1 MALTRKALKAM
12 GIEDEKIEQII
23 EMHSETVSALKDEI
37 DGYKDMQTQLDTVT
51 KERDDLKAAADNNK
65 TTDSDKDNE
74 ISNLKAQIEQY
85 KAAETLTAK
94 RTAYAELLT
103 AAGVDGKRHNAIIKL
118 TDFNSIELDEQG
130 KIKDSD
136 KLTESVKADYADFI
150 VQTGTQEHKPNT
162 PPDRKDTEVD
172 DFIAGFDAG

>member
-37 DGYKDMQTQLDTVT
+37 DGYKDMQNKLDDIT
-51 KERDDLKAAADNNK
+51 KERDALKTAADNNK
-65 TTDSDKDNE
+65 TTDSGKDTE
-74 ISNLKAQIEQY
+74 IENLKAEIEKY

-94 RTAYAELLT
+94 RTAYTELLT

-172 DFIAGFDAG
+172 DFIAGFDAD

>member
-12 GIEDEKIEQII
+12 GIEDEKIDQII
-23 EMHSETVSALKDEI
+23 EMHSETVSALKDEM
-37 DGYKDMQTQLDTVT
+37 DGYKDMQNKLDDIT
-51 KERDDLKAAADNNK
+51 KERDALKTAADNN
-65 TTDSDKDNE
+65 TNTNSDKDNE
-74 ISNLKAQIEQY
+74 IANLKAEIEKY

-150 VQTGTQEHKPNT
+150 VQSDVKEHKPNT

-172 DFIAGFDAG
+172 DFIAGFDAD

>member
-51 KERDDLKAAADNNK
+51 RERDELKTAAEQSK
-65 TTDSDKDNE
+65 TTDSDKAKE
-74 ISNLKAQIEQY
+74 IKTLKAQIEQY

-94 RTAYAELLT
+94 RAAFTELLA

>member
-51 KERDDLKAAADNNK
+51 KERDELKAAAENN
-65 TTDSDKDNE
+65 THTNSGKDTE
-74 ISNLKAQIEQY
+74 IENLKAEIEKY

-94 RTAYAELLT
+94 RTAFTELLT

-150 VQTGTQEHKPNT
+150 VQTGTKEHNPPT
-162 PPDRKDTEVD
+162 PPNPKPTEVD
-172 DFIAGFDAG
+172 DFIAGFDAD

>member
-37 DGYKDMQTQLDTVT
+37 DSYKDMQTQLDTVT
-51 KERDDLKAAADNNK
+51 KERDELKATAENNK
-65 TTDSDKDNE
+65 KTDSGKDTE
-74 ISNLKAQIEQY
+74 IENLKAQIEQY
-85 KAAETLTAK
+85 KAAETLTEK
-94 RTAYAELLT
+94 RTAYTELLT
-103 AAGVDGKRHNAIIKL
+103 AAGVDTKRHNAIIKL

-150 VQTGTQEHKPNT
+150 VQTDTQEHKPNT

-172 DFIAGFDAG
+172 DFIAGFDAD

>member
-37 DGYKDMQTQLDTVT
+37 DGYKDMQKQLDTVT
-51 KERDDLKAAADNNK
+51 KERDNLKTAADNDK

-74 ISNLKAQIEQY
+74 ISNLKAQIEKY

-94 RTAYAELLT
+94 RTAYTELLT

-130 KIKDSD
+130 KIKDGD

-172 DFIAGFDAG
+172 DFIAGFDAD

>member
-51 KERDDLKAAADNNK
+51 KERDELKTAADNNK
-65 TTDSDKDNE
+65 TNDSDKAKE
-74 ISNLKAQIEQY
+74 IKTLKAEIEKY

-94 RTAYAELLT
+94 RAAYTELLT
-103 AAGVDGKRHNAIIKL
+103 AAGVDGKRHNAIMKL

-150 VQTGTQEHKPNT
+150 VQSDVKEHKPNT

>member
-37 DGYKDMQTQLDTVT
+37 DDYKDMQNKLDTVT
-51 KERDDLKAAADNNK
+51 KERDELKTAADNNK
-65 TTDSDKDNE
+65 TTDSDKDDE

-94 RTAYAELLT
+94 KTAYTELLT

-172 DFIAGFDAG
+172 DFIAGFDAD

>member
-51 KERDDLKAAADNNK
+51 KERDALKTAAENN
-65 TTDSDKDNE
+65 TNANSGKDTE
-74 ISNLKAQIEQY
+74 IENLKAEIEKY

-94 RTAYAELLT
+94 RTAFTELLT

-150 VQTGTQEHKPNT
+150 VQSDVKEHNPPT
-162 PPDRKDTEVD
+162 PPNPKPTEVD